1 MKFPLAFLI
10 VGMIC
15 LGTEVVGG
23 EVTVEEA
30 AASRACTHSS
40 DEQAEPTGD
49 AGQFCSAF
57 RGLCDSAKFAWLA
70 EGFACDWSCT
80 SWWGYPGRKATSCH
94 WDCQTPLPPE
104 TWGTYG
110 AGPILA
116 FLNIGEC
123 DALAGGQ
130 VLEGFAMDFI
140 RGVAKLELFWNGEPI
155 WPLSLQM
162 GRPSADACSWPMG
175 LDHSHCIRE
184 SGFLAEIDTTQ
195 LPNGPGTLGL
205 VASDFDGWT
214 SKHELNVVIA
224 NRVNRRE

>member
-1 MKFPLAFLI
+1 MKCTLFFNLTILF
-10 VGMIC
+10 
-15 LGTEVVGG
+15 LGTNVIGD
-23 EVTVEEA
+23 EA
-30 AASRACTHSS
+30 GVNETATTRICNHSS
-40 DEQAEPTGD
+40 YTQTETTGD
-49 AGQFCSAF
+49 ARQFCFAVGGF
-57 RGLCDSAKFAWLA
+57 CDSAKVAWLA
-70 EGFACDWSCT
+70 DGFACDWSCT
-80 SWWGYPGRKATSCH
+80 SWWGYPGRKTTSCH

-116 FLNIGEC
+116 FVNIREC

-140 RGVAKLELFWNGEPI
+140 RGVAKLELFWNGEPNR
-155 WPLSLQM
+155 PLSLQM
-162 GRPSADACSWPMG
+162 KLPSAEACSSPMG

-184 SGFLAEIDTTQ
+184 SGFRAEIDTTQ

-205 VASDFDGWT
+205 VASDFGGWT

-224 NRVNRRE
+224 NRVDRRD